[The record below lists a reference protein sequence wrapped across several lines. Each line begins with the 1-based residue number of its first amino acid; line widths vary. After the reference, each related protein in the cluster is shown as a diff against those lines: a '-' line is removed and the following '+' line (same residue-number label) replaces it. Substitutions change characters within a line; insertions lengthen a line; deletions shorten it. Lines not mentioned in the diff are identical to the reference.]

1 LRQIGPGRIQIGAGV
16 PKSSR
21 LDVPVPRCDLDVFFS
36 IMLRLVQGSPMTDG
50 DQDDIAFEWTA
61 QPSMTADLA
70 AALAQL
76 VRAAL
81 GRRAERTERA
91 A

>member
-1 LRQIGPGRIQIGAGV
+1 
-16 PKSSR
+16 
-21 LDVPVPRCDLDVFFS
+21 
-36 IMLRLVQGSPMTDG
+36 MLWLVQGSPMTDG
-50 DQDDIAFEWTA
+50 DQDDIAFESTD